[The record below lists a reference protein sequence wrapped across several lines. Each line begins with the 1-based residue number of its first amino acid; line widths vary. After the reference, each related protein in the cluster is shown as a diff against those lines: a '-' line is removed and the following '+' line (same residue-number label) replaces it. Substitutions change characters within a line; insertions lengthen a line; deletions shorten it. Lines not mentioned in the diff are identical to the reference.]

1 MGKVPL
7 ELIKKLRELT
17 RAGISDCKKALEEAN
32 LDLDKA
38 VEILRVKG
46 RAAAAKKV
54 GRETAEGIIAAYLH
68 FDGPKLGTLVELN
81 CETDFVAR
89 TDLFK
94 ELANIIAEQIAA
106 YGARYVSR
114 ESVPPEVIEREKE
127 IYAKKAREEGKPE
140 KVIDRIVNGML
151 EKFYKENCLLEQP
164 YYRNEKMTVKQLI
177 EEYIGKLGENIVV
190 KRFVRFKIGE
200 YDE

>member
-1 MGKVPL
+1 MAVSIEQVK
-7 ELIKKLRELT
+7 ELRART
-17 RAGISDCKKALEEAN
+17 GAGIVDCKKALEEAN

>member
-17 RAGISDCKKALEEAN
+17 HAGISDCKKALEEAN